1 MKLLTAV
8 PFSLYSST
16 SHVRHVDLCHLFI
29 GWRNLLCPPAL
40 IPKKLVGIPVSGTPV
55 NYPSSFWD
63 RSLLA
68 MFLCFHSFCFTGKL
82 RGCIQK
88 FPDRLPGARTAND
101 IALCY
106 LVQLYRHFVGQSS
119 EVCHHNPLWCFQH
132 VFVVVVVVYFV
143 TTQSGNFWIHPRMLR
158 EEQVFDTKVL
168 RKIFGRNKCEV
179 NSWFIPVT

>member
-119 EVCHHNPLWCFQH
+119 EFCQHNSLCCFSTSVYCCKH
-132 VFVVVVVVYFV
+132 TFRYRLSLETFGYNLVYFASAIVVVCLLTGIEYRSRSFSV
-143 TTQSGNFWIHPRMLR
+143 
-158 EEQVFDTKVL
+158 
-168 RKIFGRNKCEV
+168 
-179 NSWFIPVT
+179 